1 MDKSELR
8 HFKELLEKEKETRTS
23 SLKDNRQGVGISLRD
38 TTSELSSYDNHPG
51 DMGNE
56 TFEAERNYSFRN
68 REKFLLSE
76 VDAALNKIAEGTY
89 GLCEV
94 CRNEIDKER
103 LEVRP
108 YTRLCIHCEN
118 DLEQKVGD
126 EEKGRPIEEQVIYPS
141 LGYMFR
147 DQSINDEVGFD
158 GEDTWDAVNEYN
170 VRMSDNQYGEDD
182 EAIGYVEEVDQIS
195 NEQYRRQLE

>member
-1 MDKSELR
+1 MDKIELK
-8 HFKELLEKEKETRTS
+8 HFEELLNKEKERRTS
-23 SLKDNRQGVGISLRD
+23 SLKDNRLGVGMSLRD

-56 TFEAERNYSFRN
+56 TFEAERNYSFRT
-68 REKFLLSE
+68 REKYLLNE
-76 VDAALNKIAEGTY
+76 VDAALNKISEGTY
-89 GLCEV
+89 GQCEV
-94 CRNEIDKER
+94 CHKEIERDR

-118 DLEQKVGD
+118 DMEQKVDD
-126 EEKGRPIEEQVIYPS
+126 EEKGRPIEEQVINPS
-141 LGYMFR
+141 MGYMFR
-147 DQSINDEVGFD
+147 DHSINDEVGFD

-170 VRMSDNQYGEDD
+170 VRMSDNQYGEED
-182 EAIGYVEEVDQIS
+182 EAIGYVEDVEQIS